1 MLQINFF
8 HRSSLIPINRY
19 FLYEILKR
27 CSSSV
32 SSSENENY
40 YQNLT
45 WREKIL
51 SKSMPLRSIKDKS
64 IHERNLHF
72 IDYKRV
78 SVKGGKGGDGMI
90 CFLHLYGN
98 ENAGPSGGD
107 GGNGGHIIFEAS
119 KHINSLSR
127 IKSSYTGNPGENGM
141 HKDMTGKNAE
151 HMFINVPV
159 GTLVKNAISGETV
172 ADLYCEGIKFLA
184 AKGGA
189 GGKGNHYFL
198 SNKNRHPNVA
208 EIGADGEKN
217 VWILE
222 IKMIAHAGLVGFPNA
237 GKSTLLS
244 ALSRAKPKIA
254 NYPFTTLKPSIGI
267 VQYDDK
273 EQLSIADLPGIIEGA
288 NKNKGLGLDFLKHVE
303 RCVCLF
309 YVIDISSPDP
319 FQQLIILLDELK
331 AFNSELINR
340 PSIIIVNK
348 MDIEGS
354 EDKLKLFQT
363 CLNENNLAKWKV
375 IPVSGKYG
383 NNLIQLLVHFRELFD
398 LHHLE
403 NLNQNI
409 L

>member
-1 MLQINFF
+1 MLQIKFF
-8 HRSSLIPINRY
+8 QSPLIPINRY
-19 FLYEILKR
+19 FIFEILKR

-32 SSSENENY
+32 SSGESADY
-40 YQNLT
+40 SQSST

-64 IHERNLHF
+64 IHERKSNF

-78 SVKGGKGGDGMI
+78 LVKGGKGGDGMI
-90 CFLHLYGN
+90 CFLHLKSN

-119 KHINSLSR
+119 KHINSLNR
-127 IKSSYTGNPGENGM
+127 IKSCYTGNSGENGM
-141 HKDMTGKNAE
+141 HKDMAGKNAE
-151 HMFINVPV
+151 HMLIKVPV

-198 SNKNRHPNVA
+198 NNQNRHPNVA
-208 EIGADGEKN
+208 EIGANGEKN

-222 IKMIAHAGLVGFPNA
+222 INIIAHAGLVGFPNV

-267 VQYDDK
+267 VQYEDK

-288 NKNKGLGLDFLKHVE
+288 NKNKGLGLNFLKHVE

-309 YVIDISSPDP
+309 YVIDISSDDP
-319 FQQLIILLDELK
+319 FGQLIILIDELK

-340 PSIIIVNK
+340 PSIIVINK

-354 EDKLKLFQT
+354 EDKLKLFQIS
-363 CLNENNLAKWKV
+363 LAKSNLSKWKV

-383 NNLIQLLVHFRELFD
+383 NNLVQLLVHFRELFD